1 MRKTSFLYWFAV
13 PGFAL
18 LFVSNVYFFTRN
30 KSLEKELTVKVAD
43 SETEKQLSDKKILL
57 LETYTIMSA
66 KSTGRLINGNT
77 SLVNIKNKKR
87 TVKEIFARKT
97 PCLIFRYSQSDC
109 SPCVNTT
116 FEYLWKLKNSVDP
129 DKLQIVI
136 IPYYAELRAM
146 IVQNSQ
152 SFKNQFP
159 FYLTNEKG
167 LGLPIDKDY
176 VPYMFILDE
185 NKRTCNMFVVDMMF
199 QPLLEKYFNV
209 LIENYR

>member
-1 MRKTSFLYWFAV
+1 MKIENGEF
-13 PGFAL
+13 
-18 LFVSNVYFFTRN
+18 YFNTIYFPF
-30 KSLEKELTVKVAD
+30 S
-43 SETEKQLSDKKILL
+43 ILH
-57 LETYTIMSA
+57 SQ
-66 KSTGRLINGNT
+66 
-77 SLVNIKNKKR
+77 
-87 TVKEIFARKT
+87 F
-97 PCLIFRYSQSDC
+97 FR
-109 SPCVNTT
+109 
-116 FEYLWKLKNSVDP
+116 
-129 DKLQIVI
+129 

-185 NKRTCNMFVVDMMF
+185 NMRTSNMFVVDMMF